1 MVDISPGNTEERAG
15 ENRPG
20 ETLGEF
26 GNESPTDAVSD
37 LVGIFRDGVIGA
49 VAGAAG
55 TVMLSAVLF
64 VALNLGMFDSA
75 SFGGLADLVGVGG
88 DPLVGY
94 VIFFGGGM
102 TTWPLLFVSLQ
113 EYLPGPTLALR
124 GVVFATITWTGFLGA
139 FYTGQSGLA
148 LVGYVVLSLVA
159 HWAYGFT
166 LGSVFEYFLERV
178 DTRIGGRSRAEGAR

>member
-1 MVDISPGNTEERAG
+1 MADTSQRNVSESREDSADA
-15 ENRPG
+15 
-20 ETLGEF
+20 F
-26 GNESPTDAVSD
+26 GTATESPADAAAD
-37 LVGIFRDGVIGA
+37 LVGIFKDGVIGA

-64 VALNLGMFDSA
+64 VAANLGTFDSA
-75 SFGGLADLVGVGG
+75 AFAGLAELVGVGESV
-88 DPLVGY
+88 LVGY

-124 GVVFATITWTGFLGA
+124 GVTFATVTWTGFLGA

-148 LVGYVVLSLVA
+148 LAGYVVFSLVA

-178 DTRIGGRSRAEGAR
+178 DTRIGGRPRIG

>member
-1 MVDISPGNTEERAG
+1 MADTSSGNADDPREELSG
-15 ENRPG
+15 D
-20 ETLGEF
+20 TLAVS
-26 GNESPTDAVSD
+26 ESPTDAAGD
-37 LVGIFRDGVIGA
+37 LVGIFKDGVIGA

-64 VALNLGMFDSA
+64 VALNLGAFESA
-75 SFGGLADLVGVGG
+75 SFGGLAELVGLG
-88 DPLVGY
+88 DDVLVGY
-94 VIFFGGGM
+94 VIFFAGGM

-124 GVVFATITWTGFLGA
+124 GVSFATITWTGFVGA

-148 LVGYVVLSLVA
+148 LAGYVVFSLVA

-166 LGSVFEYFLERV
+166 LGSVFEYFLDRV
-178 DTRIGGRSRAEGAR
+178 DTRIGGRPRYE

>member
-1 MVDISPGNTEERAG
+1 MSNTTQRNVNEPREDSTDA
-15 ENRPG
+15 
-20 ETLGEF
+20 F
-26 GNESPTDAVSD
+26 GTATESPTDAAAD
-37 LVGIFRDGVIGA
+37 LVGIFKDGVIGA

-64 VALNLGMFDSA
+64 VALNLGTFDSA
-75 SFGGLADLVGVGG
+75 AFGGLAELVGIGESV
-88 DPLVGY
+88 LVGY
-94 VIFFGGGM
+94 VIFFAGGM

-113 EYLPGPTLALR
+113 EYLPGSTLALR
-124 GVVFATITWTGFLGA
+124 GVTFATVTWTGFLGA

-148 LVGYVVLSLVA
+148 LAGYVVFSLVA

-178 DTRIGGRSRAEGAR
+178 DTRIGGRPRVG